1 MLAFKLTILASSLAL
16 GAASVGSC
24 YDSTTHVVTCDTDNS
39 TCVTAGNYWYAPG
52 YMSSYSGCCHC
63 DSGCDH
69 SAETSTDCSYYD
81 TPSSDGSCYDSTTHV
96 VTCAAPRP
104 RKNAKGGGRRSRA
117 RPVARA
123 PSRASAATP
132 ASSQATSPRRTATA
146 TGTRPATCRP
156 TRAAATATSPAT
168 TRRRRA
174 PTARRPTTTRTPSTA
189 PATT

>member
-1 MLAFKLTILASSLAL
+1 MLAFKLTVLASSLAL

-24 YDSTTHVVTCDTDNS
+24 YDSTTHVVTCDTDNT
-39 TCVTAGNYWYAPG
+39 TCVTSGNYWYAPG

-104 RKNAKGGGRRSRA
+104 RKKAKGGGA
-117 RPVARA
+117 GHARA
-123 PSRASAATP
+123 A
-132 ASSQATSPRRTATA
+132 
-146 TGTRPATCRP
+146 
-156 TRAAATATSPAT
+156 
-168 TRRRRA
+168 
-174 PTARRPTTTRTPSTA
+174 
-189 PATT
+189 